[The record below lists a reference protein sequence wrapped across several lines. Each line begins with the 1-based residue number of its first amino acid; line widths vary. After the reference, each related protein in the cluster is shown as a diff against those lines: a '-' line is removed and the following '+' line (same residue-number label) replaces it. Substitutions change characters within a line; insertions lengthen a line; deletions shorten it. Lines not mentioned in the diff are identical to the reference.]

1 MNTKIVVALTVG
13 IIGFNLCAKSPVT
26 VSCTTTVKGSI
37 GSVSASTSGNGN
49 KCGTVAGV
57 TFCSN
62 SKTGEKTVG
71 VSGGGVSL
79 VQGGKGTTGAN
90 NFVAVKVSTPLPVTP
105 TCTVKVNTPT
115 FTRAGMTSGSVKN

>member
-1 MNTKIVVALTVG
+1 MNTKIMVALMVG
-13 IIGFNLCAKSPVT
+13 FIGLNLCAKSPVT
-26 VSCTTTVKGSI
+26 VSCTTTVKGSVK
-37 GSVSASTSGNGN
+37 GVGASASGNGN
-49 KCGTVAGV
+49 KCGTIAGV

-62 SKTGEKTVG
+62 SKTGEKSVG

-79 VQGGKGTTGAN
+79 QVGGKGTTGAN